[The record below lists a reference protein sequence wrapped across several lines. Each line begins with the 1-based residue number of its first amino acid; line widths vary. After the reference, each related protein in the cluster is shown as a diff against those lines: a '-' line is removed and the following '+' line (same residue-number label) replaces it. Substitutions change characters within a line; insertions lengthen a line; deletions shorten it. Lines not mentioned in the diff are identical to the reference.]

1 MRVLMGVL
9 LMLRIKVVLF
19 CEEVIVSELDDM
31 FCVFMRTVVV
41 IRAREQ
47 LTDSV
52 HRYDWPNPRRPLTD
66 FLLNPP
72 TSDSQTIHHVTKT
85 PAISRDLRLD
95 TSSLGHISLSTTM
108 EASLKALKVVE
119 LKEILQTANVS
130 LAGKQNKADLINK
143 ILASQQAIDTY
154 NAKYKPS
161 PVPPP
166 PEPAQASQPAPAESV
181 CSPSLS
187 ISNALM
193 PF

>member
-1 MRVLMGVL
+1 
-9 LMLRIKVVLF
+9 
-19 CEEVIVSELDDM
+19 
-31 FCVFMRTVVV
+31 
-41 IRAREQ
+41 
-47 LTDSV
+47 
-52 HRYDWPNPRRPLTD
+52 
-66 FLLNPP
+66 
-72 TSDSQTIHHVTKT
+72 
-85 PAISRDLRLD
+85 
-95 TSSLGHISLSTTM
+95 M

>member
-1 MRVLMGVL
+1 MSGQKITTILFDCDNTLVLS
-9 LMLRIKVVLF
+9 
-19 CEEVIVSELDDM
+19 EE
-31 FCVFMRTVVV
+31 
-41 IRAREQ
+41 
-47 LTDSV
+47 
-52 HRYDWPNPRRPLTD
+52 
-66 FLLNPP
+66 
-72 TSDSQTIHHVTKT
+72 
-85 PAISRDLRLD
+85 
-95 TSSLGHISLSTTM
+95 
-108 EASLKALKVVE
+108 
-119 LKEILQTANVS
+119 
-130 LAGKQNKADLINK
+130 LAFEGCADLINK